1 MSENIEK
8 STSEKVKILSCVI
21 ASVLMSSVII
31 LNIIIAIKAY
41 ILKHEIPDIGGVF
54 PLISLTDDAAPSIRK
69 GDLIFCTKKE
79 KKDIFPEDAVAY
91 YIDNNRTKIGVS
103 TVGKIED
110 GTVTLILPDNK
121 SVQEVCYDRIIG
133 KCGFKIPILGYIIY
147 FMSTIPGF
155 LLCVVLPTVLITEI
169 YLYRRRKAEA
179 LEGDEES
186 ILLARIEA
194 LKEERK
200 ILLESKSEEPVQQDK
215 QDKASSR
222 AAVKKKKRGINSRPG
237 VRANAKRM
245 SKFRRKKKK

>member
-1 MSENIEK
+1 
-8 STSEKVKILSCVI
+8 
-21 ASVLMSSVII
+21 
-31 LNIIIAIKAY
+31 
-41 ILKHEIPDIGGVF
+41 
-54 PLISLTDDAAPSIRK
+54 
-69 GDLIFCTKKE
+69 
-79 KKDIFPEDAVAY
+79 
-91 YIDNNRTKIGVS
+91 
-103 TVGKIED
+103 
-110 GTVTLILPDNK
+110 
-121 SVQEVCYDRIIG
+121 
-133 KCGFKIPILGYIIY
+133 
-147 FMSTIPGF
+147 MSTIPGF

-200 ILLESKSEEPVQQDK
+200 ILLENKSEEPVQQDK